1 LGQTH
6 DYFGCSHCK
15 KIQQKFVKNRRGI
28 VPQLGVNKGEIDVLF
43 SSDHTWFTSDEHFF
57 HRNICKEDFFNSGF
71 KRPWRNEKEMRKNMI
86 NRHNS
91 KVKKDD
97 WVIHGGD
104 FAFTSNLMVDRLRPI
119 LENLNGN
126 HILVLGNH
134 DEIKPFKYVNIGFTI
149 VTTSFIMEMDGWNI
163 VVNHDP
169 SVRCVVPKETLFLC
183 GHIHDLF
190 KALPEKL
197 TVNIGVDVWDYY
209 PINLTHILEELNK

>member
-1 LGQTH
+1 ML
-6 DYFGCSHCK
+6 FLS
-15 KIQQKFVKNRRGI
+15 
-28 VPQLGVNKGEIDVLF
+28 GE
-43 SSDHTWFTSDEHFF
+43 TWFTADEHYY
-57 HRNICKEDFFNSGF
+57 HKNICKEDFFKSGH
-71 KRPWRNEKEMRKNMI
+71 KRPWRNEPEMRKQMI

-91 KVKKDD
+91 RVQKND

-104 FAFTSNLMVDRLRPI
+104 FAFTSKIMVDKLRPI

-149 VTTSFIMEMDGWNI
+149 VTTSFIMEMTSPLGDLPFDYKL

-169 SVRCVVPKETLFLC
+169 SVRCVVPKETIFLC

-190 KALPEKL
+190 KSIPDKL

-209 PINLTHILEELNK
+209 PINLTHILGELKDELERRV

>member
-1 LGQTH
+1 M
-6 DYFGCSHCK
+6 
-15 KIQQKFVKNRRGI
+15 
-28 VPQLGVNKGEIDVLF
+28 LF
-43 SSDHTWFTSDEHFF
+43 LSDTTWFTADEHYF
-57 HRNICKEDFFNSGF
+57 HKSICKDDFFKSGH
-71 KRPWRNEKEMRKNMI
+71 KRPWKNEPEMRKNMI

-91 KVKKDD
+91 VVKPDH

-119 LENLNGN
+119 LDKLNGN

-149 VTTSFIMEMDGWNI
+149 VTTSFIMEIDKWKI

-169 SVRCVVPKETLFLC
+169 SVRCVVPRNHIFLC

-190 KALPEKL
+190 KSIPEQL
-197 TVNIGVDVWDYY
+197 TVNIGVDVHDYY
-209 PINLTHILEELNK
+209 PINFETIMKELEVELTNRVLDGEEIH